1 MSTEGLS
8 EDQGTRRLSNNTVN
22 PKAVEAPPRGAG
34 SRVAPSSSGKQS

>member
-8 EDQGTRRLSNNTVN
+8 EDQGTRRLSNTVN

-34 SRVAPSSSGKQS
+34 SRVTPSSSGKQS